1 MLGPACALRILA
13 QNKTLRDR
21 TRETIQ
27 YSSLKQLY
35 VSGALVDEADTSAWR
50 IRTPNRTDVINM
62 LDKTI
67 KAVDE
72 ELSEDGLMSIGDAVL
87 PHIEHWDR
95 LVTLL
100 RDRTVAVVTVL
111 PVVLGVSALAILGLV
126 MFTPIY
132 LSVRVYGYFKQ
143 LLSRYEDT
151 RILDDLLHEPA
162 QDEGQDKT
170 DPDPHEGGSA
180 PGGHEGEGP
189 SGGHGGESSQAVET
203 MHTEGGGDTQ
213 RTTDA
218 ASQE

>member
-1 MLGPACALRILA
+1 
-13 QNKTLRDR
+13 
-21 TRETIQ
+21 
-27 YSSLKQLY
+27 
-35 VSGALVDEADTSAWR
+35 
-50 IRTPNRTDVINM
+50 M

-132 LSVRVYGYFKQ
+132 LSVRVYGCVSESHFFVSMVILTWIMSRYFKQ